1 MVKSTLAAGVV
12 AIIAIACGA
21 DGAQARG
28 LGFRGGVHGGVR
40 PFGHIRFPLAP
51 VVPNPVNRWHAWRL
65 RRDVGYGYGLPVVY
79 GPYDTPVQY
88 INTAPPP
95 DSGYWGPPRP
105 AQRVC
110 RSEGYRVPS
119 ESGGRRDVTVWRC
132 YLE

>member
-1 MVKSTLAAGVV
+1 MVKSTLAAGFV
-12 AIIAIACGA
+12 AVIAIASSA
-21 DGAQARG
+21 DSAQARG

-40 PFGHIRFPLAP
+40 PFGHIGFPLPP
-51 VVPNPVNRWHAWRL
+51 VVPNPVNRWRAWRL

-79 GPYDTPVQY
+79 GPYYDTPVQY
-88 INTAPPP
+88 INANPLPS
-95 DSGYWGPPRP
+95 DWGSLRP

-110 RSEGYRVPS
+110 RSEVYRVPS